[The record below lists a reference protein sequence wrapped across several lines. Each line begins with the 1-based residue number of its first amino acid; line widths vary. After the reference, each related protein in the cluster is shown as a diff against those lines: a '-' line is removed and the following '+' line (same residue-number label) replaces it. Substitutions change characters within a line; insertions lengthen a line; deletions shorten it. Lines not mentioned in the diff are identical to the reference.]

1 VADDAMPRIQDV
13 VRLSAAPYVMLL
25 IVLLLCL
32 GSYQFALFPSEC
44 AKCDVIERH
53 VHEEGHLSV
62 PAEPR
67 VDMT

>member
-1 VADDAMPRIQDV
+1 
-13 VRLSAAPYVMLL
+13 MLL